1 MMRFL
6 PALLL
11 VTACGPADPIPTER
25 NLTEVT
31 QPRVAKAPPA
41 RPEFPGVVTS
51 RKSSVISAR
60 VAARIDKLSVT
71 PGQAVKAGDVVATLD
86 ETELKTKLAQAR
98 SAEKGAQME
107 AGGYGAQASALAKKM
122 RAETM
127 LNKMGYS
134 SPMAVTSARAEY
146 ASVGSQGGAAM
157 ARAIGAKAAREQA
170 EKDLAAAQIV
180 APIDGIVTNIKAHV
194 GDATQIGS
202 PLARVFDPSD
212 LIIRFAVPKE
222 HRAAIALGQRVEL
235 TVDSARQPIIAT
247 VTNISGAQEPPI
259 NFTVVE
265 ADIDDSKI
273 PRGEITVASVGR
285 VRIADVRIADARG
298 AKQ

>member
-6 PALLL
+6 PAVLLA
-11 VTACGPADPIPTER
+11 TACGPADPIPTEPSP
-25 NLTEVT
+25 TEVT
-31 QPRVAKAPPA
+31 QPRATKAAPA

-51 RKSSVISAR
+51 RKSTVISAR
-60 VAARIDKLSVT
+60 VAARIDRFVVT
-71 PGQAVKAGDVVATLD
+71 PGQAVKAGELVATLD
-86 ETELKTKLAQAR
+86 DTELKTKLSQAR

-107 AGGYGAQASALAKKM
+107 AGAYGSQAAALGKKA
-122 RAETM
+122 RVES
-127 LNKMGYS
+127 LLQQRGFS
-134 SPMAVTSARAEY
+134 SPMAVLSARAEA

-170 EKDLAAAQIV
+170 EKDLAASQIV

>member
-1 MMRFL
+1 MRFL
-6 PALLL
+6 PAVLLA
-11 VTACGPADPIPTER
+11 TACGAADPIPTEPSP
-25 NLTEVT
+25 TEVT
-31 QPRVAKAPPA
+31 QPRVTKATPA

-51 RKSSVISAR
+51 RKSTVISAR
-60 VAARIDKLSVT
+60 VAARIDKFVVT
-71 PGQAVKAGDVVATLD
+71 PGQAVKAGELVATLD
-86 ETELKTKLAQAR
+86 DTELKTKLSQAR

-107 AGGYGAQASALAKKM
+107 AGAYGSQAAALGKKA
-122 RAETM
+122 RVES
-127 LNKMGYS
+127 LLQQRGFS
-134 SPMAVTSARAEY
+134 SPMAVLSARAEA

-157 ARAIGAKAAREQA
+157 ARAIGARAAREQA
-170 EKDLAAAQIV
+170 EKDLAASQIV

-212 LIIRFAVPKE
+212 LIIRFAVPRE

>member
-6 PALLL
+6 PAMLLI
-11 VTACGPADPIPTER
+11 TACGAADPIPIER
-25 NLTEVT
+25 SLTEVT
-31 QPRVAKAPPA
+31 QPRAVKAPPV

-60 VAARIDKLSVT
+60 VAARIDKLAVT
-71 PGQAVKAGDVVATLD
+71 PGQAVKAGELVATLD
-86 ETELKTKLAQAR
+86 DTELKTKLSQAVA
-98 SAEKGAQME
+98 AEKGARME
-107 AGGYGAQASALAKKM
+107 AGAYGSQASALHKKA
-122 RAETM
+122 RAESM
-127 LNKMGYS
+127 LNKLGYS
-134 SPMAVTSARAEY
+134 SPMAAISARAEA

-212 LIIRFAVPKE
+212 LIIRFAVPKDQ
-222 HRAAIALGQRVEL
+222 RAAIALGQRVEL
-235 TVDSARQPIIAT
+235 SVDGAAHPIAAV

-273 PRGEITVASVGR
+273 PRGEVTVASVGR
-285 VRIADVRIADARG
+285 VRVADARG